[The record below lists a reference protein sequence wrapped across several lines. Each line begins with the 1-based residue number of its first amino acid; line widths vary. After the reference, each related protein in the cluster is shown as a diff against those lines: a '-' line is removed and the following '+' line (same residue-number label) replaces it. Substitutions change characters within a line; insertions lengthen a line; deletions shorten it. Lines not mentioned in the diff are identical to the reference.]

1 MKKWITP
8 EVSELNISETANGLI
23 NYDIEF
29 WPFVNDKN
37 GTPPDIDHTS

>member
-8 EVSELNISETANGLI
+8 EISELNISETANGLI

-37 GTPPDIDHTS
+37 GTPPDQTS